1 MFRIL
6 AVMLVLAQANSTR
19 SLPAV
24 DVKAADIQATV
35 KQEIAT
41 KTTDIP
47 IRTVDAGGHHIG
59 VAVVHREKGAGPNN
73 AAIHDKV
80 SEVYQITE
88 GSGHI
93 DNPDGQIIKFTASD
107 EPCLTKLQLVVTQ
120 HEVVCSAEA
129 LITVTDSLLPKRP
142 SATEHQG
149 LPGIKGGVSR
159 RVAKGDMVII
169 PAGTSHGFS
178 EIQES
183 ITYTVVRIDPA
194 RVIKLK

>member
-1 MFRIL
+1 MFRFL
-6 AVMLVLAQANSTR
+6 AVMLVLVQANSTR

-88 GSGHI
+88 GSGTFVTGGELV
-93 DNPDGQIIKFTASD
+93 NPQRRENSSET
-107 EPCLTKLQLVVTQ
+107 VTQ
-120 HEVVCSAEA
+120 LSGPG
-129 LITVTDSLLPKRP
+129 IGGS
-142 SATEHQG
+142 
-149 LPGIKGGVSR
+149 GIKGGVSR